1 VFQKDYAQAFGEADA
16 TFIMVPYDQS
26 TIAATNQ
33 FSSAEL
39 VGDIQAGGR
48 EARLMETVEAGVADV
63 AKSSKSGDL
72 VAVLSNGGFGGFIPK
87 LLEAL
92 KG

>member
-1 VFQKDYAQAFGEADA
+1 MEADA
-16 TFIMVPYDQS
+16 VFIAVPYDQ
-26 TIAATNQ
+26 TKIASNDQ

-39 VGDIQAGGR
+39 VQDLIANRKRAQI
-48 EARLMETVEAGVADV
+48 MDTVEAGIAQVAQF
-63 AKSSKSGDL
+63 AEQGDL

-92 KG
+92 KS